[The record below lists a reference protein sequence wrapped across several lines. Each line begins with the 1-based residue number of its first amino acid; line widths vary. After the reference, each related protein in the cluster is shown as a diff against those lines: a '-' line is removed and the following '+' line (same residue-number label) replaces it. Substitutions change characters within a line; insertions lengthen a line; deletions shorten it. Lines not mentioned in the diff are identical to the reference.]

1 MGGDNDDESRQT
13 ISAAQLLSMG
23 SCSAEEI
30 GHIRL
35 IVAWGNAFPAG
46 TNGLSAMLEK
56 GVELAAALQRQDTV
70 CALQT
75 QCVELGTLMQG
86 AGSDPADEAQVKHMR
101 KKVCEMLGRAGI
113 DPNKS
118 LQQQEAVEKGS
129 DESAKPGGG
138 ASALDSSGRAVL
150 KFSPSAG
157 LMTAPFALAKDIHK
171 LKVSRSIYGRSVYR
185 RLAFRPRIEPRP
197 WRFGAP

>member
-1 MGGDNDDESRQT
+1 MGGDADDESRQT

-70 CALQT
+70 CALQKE
-75 QCVELGTLMQG
+75 CVELGTLMES
-86 AGSDPADEAQVKHMR
+86 AGDDPVDEALVKDIR
-101 KKVCEMLGRAGI
+101 KQVCEMLGRAGI

-118 LQQQEAVEKGS
+118 LQQLAAVAGLHLQFM
-129 DESAKPGGG
+129 
-138 ASALDSSGRAVL
+138 SALRSAAACPSGRVLARRAAVL
-150 KFSPSAG
+150 WV
-157 LMTAPFALAKDIHK
+157 AP
-171 LKVSRSIYGRSVYR
+171 
-185 RLAFRPRIEPRP
+185 
-197 WRFGAP
+197 

>member
-1 MGGDNDDESRQT
+1 MGGDADDESRQT

-23 SCSAEEI
+23 SCSVEEI
-30 GHIRL
+30 DQVRL

-75 QCVELGTLMQG
+75 QCVELGTLMQS
-86 AGSDPADEAQVKHMR
+86 AGDDPVDEALVKDIR
-101 KKVCEMLGRAGI
+101 KQVCEMLGRAGI

-118 LQQQEAVEKGS
+118 FQQQEAVEKGS
-129 DESAKPGGG
+129 DESAKPGGCL
-138 ASALDSSGRAVL
+138 ASTS
-150 KFSPSAG
+150 
-157 LMTAPFALAKDIHK
+157 
-171 LKVSRSIYGRSVYR
+171 
-185 RLAFRPRIEPRP
+185 
-197 WRFGAP
+197 

>member
-1 MGGDNDDESRQT
+1 MGGDSGDESRQT

-23 SCSAEEI
+23 SCSVEEI

-75 QCVELGTLMQG
+75 QCVELGTLMQS
-86 AGSDPADEAQVKHMR
+86 AGDDPVDEALVKDIR
-101 KKVCEMLGRAGI
+101 KQVCEMLGRAGI

-118 LQQQEAVEKGS
+118 FQQQE
-129 DESAKPGGG
+129 DTT
-138 ASALDSSGRAVL
+138 L
-150 KFSPSAG
+150 
-157 LMTAPFALAKDIHK
+157 
-171 LKVSRSIYGRSVYR
+171 
-185 RLAFRPRIEPRP
+185 PRP
-197 WRFGAP
+197 ATRPARAKRVRAGRGMWERGILSWIWGVPADLENGTH

>member
-1 MGGDNDDESRQT
+1 MGGDADDESRQT

-70 CALQT
+70 CALQK
-75 QCVELGTLMQG
+75 QCVELGTLMQS
-86 AGSDPADEAQVKHMR
+86 AGDDPVDEALVKDIR
-101 KKVCEMLGRAGI
+101 KQVCEMLGRAGI

-118 LQQQEAVEKGS
+118 FQQQEAVAKGS

-138 ASALDSSGRAVL
+138 ASELDSSGRAVL
-150 KFSPSAG
+150 KFSPSKG
-157 LMTAPFALAKDIHK
+157 LMTAI
-171 LKVSRSIYGRSVYR
+171 
-185 RLAFRPRIEPRP
+185 
-197 WRFGAP
+197 

>member
-1 MGGDNDDESRQT
+1 MSGDDDDESRQT

-46 TNGLSAMLEK
+46 INGLSAMLEK

-75 QCVELGTLMQG
+75 QCVELGRR
-86 AGSDPADEAQVKHMR
+86 S
-101 KKVCEMLGRAGI
+101 
-113 DPNKS
+113 KS
-118 LQQQEAVEKGS
+118 SQL
-129 DESAKPGGG
+129 PP
-138 ASALDSSGRAVL
+138 L
-150 KFSPSAG
+150 
-157 LMTAPFALAKDIHK
+157 
-171 LKVSRSIYGRSVYR
+171 RSVAAPSTWEV
-185 RLAFRPRIEPRP
+185 LFGCGGLRPRSDRAAAAFLVYA
-197 WRFGAP
+197 RSSAPPA

>member
-1 MGGDNDDESRQT
+1 MGGDDDDESRQT

-46 TNGLSAMLEK
+46 TDGLSAMLEK

-70 CALQT
+70 CALQK
-75 QCVELGTLMQG
+75 QCVELGTLMQS
-86 AGSDPADEAQVKHMR
+86 AGEDPVDEAQVKDIR
-101 KKVCEMLGRAGI
+101 KQVCEMLGRAGI

-118 LQQQEAVEKGS
+118 FQQLAAVAKGPEAG
-129 DESAKPGGG
+129 AKPGGG
-138 ASALDSSGRAVL
+138 ASALDSSL
-150 KFSPSAG
+150 KLGVGNQPCSA
-157 LMTAPFALAKDIHK
+157 
-171 LKVSRSIYGRSVYR
+171 
-185 RLAFRPRIEPRP
+185 
-197 WRFGAP
+197 

>member
-1 MGGDNDDESRQT
+1 MGGDDDDESRQT

-46 TNGLSAMLEK
+46 TDGLSAMLEK

-75 QCVELGTLMQG
+75 QCVELGTLMQS
-86 AGSDPADEAQVKHMR
+86 AGEDPV
-101 KKVCEMLGRAGI
+101 
-113 DPNKS
+113 
-118 LQQQEAVEKGS
+118 
-129 DESAKPGGG
+129 DESF
-138 ASALDSSGRAVL
+138 LL
-150 KFSPSAG
+150 KILGVAG
-157 LMTAPFALAKDIHK
+157 LWL
-171 LKVSRSIYGRSVYR
+171 
-185 RLAFRPRIEPRP
+185 
-197 WRFGAP
+197 

>member
-1 MGGDNDDESRQT
+1 MGGDADDESRQT

-70 CALQT
+70 CALQE
-75 QCVELGTLMQG
+75 QCVELGTLMQS
-86 AGSDPADEAQVKHMR
+86 AGDDPVDEALVKDIR
-101 KKVCEMLGRAGI
+101 KQVCEMLGRAGI

-118 LQQQEAVEKGS
+118 LQQQEAVEKGL
-129 DESAKPGGG
+129 DGSAKPGGG
-138 ASALDSSGRAVL
+138 ASELDSSGRAVL
-150 KFSPSAG
+150 KFSPSKG
-157 LMTAPFALAKDIHK
+157 LMTAPFDLAKDTHK
-171 LKVSRSIYGRSVYR
+171 LKVSRSIYGIGAYR
-185 RLAFRPRIEPRP
+185 RLAFRPRIEPRS

>member
-1 MGGDNDDESRQT
+1 MGGDADDESRQT

-70 CALQT
+70 CALQE
-75 QCVELGTLMQG
+75 QCVELGTLMQS
-86 AGSDPADEAQVKHMR
+86 AGDDPVDEALVKDIR
-101 KKVCEMLGRAGI
+101 KKVCSI
-113 DPNKS
+113 S
-118 LQQQEAVEKGS
+118 T
-129 DESAKPGGG
+129 SATM
-138 ASALDSSGRAVL
+138 SQ
-150 KFSPSAG
+150 
-157 LMTAPFALAKDIHK
+157 APALAGVRCDG
-171 LKVSRSIYGRSVYR
+171 LLR
-185 RLAFRPRIEPRP
+185 RKEHS
-197 WRFGAP
+197 